1 MESGTLRKRILFLT
15 GTRAD
20 FGKFK
25 SLIAAVENEADYES
39 YIFATGMHTL
49 ARYGATVD
57 EIREYGFKNIYTYIN
72 QGSTAETHMD
82 VVLAST
88 IQGLGNYTREYNPDL
103 IMVHGDRVEALAGA
117 AVGSLNNV
125 LVGHVEGGEV
135 SGSIDELIR
144 HAVTKLAHLHFVANE
159 EARDRVIQIGEN
171 PGSIFVIGSPD
182 IDIMLS
188 DQLPSLDQVK
198 KRYEIPFDRYGI
210 LIYHPVTTEPHLLP
224 HRVDQVI
231 AAVRD
236 SNREFVVVYPN
247 SDYGSRIVME
257 AVKSLVQDDRFR
269 VLPSLRF
276 EYFLTLLK
284 NAEIIVGNSSAGVR
298 EAPVYGVPSVNVGSR
313 QKNRFR
319 YDSIIDVPE
328 ERGAILE
335 ALNRFVRLTPP
346 SLHFGSGFSAQFFIE
361 ALQKKVLWDTPRQK
375 QFQTLD
381 LLPGGIAGGQV
392 TS

>member
-1 MESGTLRKRILFLT
+1 
-15 GTRAD
+15 
-20 FGKFK
+20 
-25 SLIAAVENEADYES
+25 
-39 YIFATGMHTL
+39 
-49 ARYGATVD
+49 
-57 EIREYGFKNIYTYIN
+57 
-72 QGSTAETHMD
+72 
-82 VVLAST
+82 
-88 IQGLGNYTREYNPDL
+88 
-103 IMVHGDRVEALAGA
+103 
-117 AVGSLNNV
+117 
-125 LVGHVEGGEV
+125 
-135 SGSIDELIR
+135 
-144 HAVTKLAHLHFVANE
+144 
-159 EARDRVIQIGEN
+159 
-171 PGSIFVIGSPD
+171 
-182 IDIMLS
+182 MLS

-257 AVKSLVQDDRFR
+257 AVKSLVHDVRFR

-328 ERGAILE
+328 ERE
-335 ALNRFVRLTPP
+335 Q
-346 SLHFGSGFSAQFFIE
+346 FSRRSI
-361 ALQKKVLWDTPRQK
+361 
-375 QFQTLD
+375 D
-381 LLPGGIAGGQV
+381 LYD
-392 TS
+392 